1 MPGASPGILK
11 TYNSLKGMFNHK
23 VKRLI
28 HEFHIKQIAL
38 IELIGSNKVSFKN
51 KMNDNSFS
59 DSDKIAILNKYGS
72 LL

>member
-1 MPGASPGILK
+1 
-11 TYNSLKGMFNHK
+11 MFNQK

-28 HEFHIKQIAL
+28 NEFHVKQIAL

-51 KMNDNSFS
+51 KMNTNTFTDNEKS
-59 DSDKIAILNKYGS
+59 AILNKYGS